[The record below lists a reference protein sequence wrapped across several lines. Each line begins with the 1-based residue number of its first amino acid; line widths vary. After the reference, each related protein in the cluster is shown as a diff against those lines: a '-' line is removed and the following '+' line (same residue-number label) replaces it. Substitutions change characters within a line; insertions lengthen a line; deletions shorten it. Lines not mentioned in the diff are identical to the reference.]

1 MLRTLE
7 LLKTQKEIEKADIE
21 SEISRLIQKQQQ
33 LINLHQDINE
43 RLQLFTTSFE
53 TILKDIQI
61 EVDKINTAI
70 QLSNMTHEV

>member
-21 SEISRLIQKQQQ
+21 SEISRLIQKQHQ

-70 QLSNMTHEV
+70 QLSNMTPEG

>member
-21 SEISRLIQKQQQ
+21 SEISRLIQKQHQ

-53 TILKDIQI
+53 TMLKDIQV

-70 QLSNMTHEV
+70 QLSNMTPEG

>member
-21 SEISRLIQKQQQ
+21 SEISRLIQKQHQ

-53 TILKDIQI
+53 TMLKDIQI

-70 QLSNMTHEV
+70 QLSNLGPEG